1 MPYVGEGKPLQIKP
15 IDDFSLIVDKEVI
28 FALEYYMYHPLGK
41 DLIYNVNVSNQEAIN
56 AYVKEGQLVIK
67 YQKMDTAPIQVEV
80 IASDEDG
87 KKCMLSFD
95 ITIIDPVTI
104 KYQKVDNGLDYI
116 EVVLKDEFYMKQD
129 IIRFSND
136 IQGYKE
142 VIDDIVIAPNKDVSV
157 ISYRVYLADDQE
169 TKVDFDPLKSYTY
182 TFSSI
187 LFDSNGNQVRVM
199 PETFDYL
206 INPKENL
213 FEDSYLELHASTDT
227 LGNVQI
233 NNDFT
238 IKFKE
243 GYGISR
249 NIGLG
254 NALNFSYNGEY
265 VSGNI
270 LLMNQVGNVLK
281 ELKYMSTD
289 DVLGIGRFKYNHAYK
304 FSYDKAYL
312 VDENGNSLG
321 LSGVV
326 EYAIPFELYHG
337 DEKLLSLG
345 KIKDVKMFAN
355 STDVSIKLKELVY
368 SLSDNK
374 SVYYMVESSNS
385 DICSVE
391 ILDDRVML
399 KAIKEGTTNISLMA
413 TNTDNGGNTY
423 TYHDDFDITV
433 MEQPIDFSF
442 KQDEAIDYIELKI
455 KDGFMTDLGLLT
467 STVKLKSDNSDIP
480 YKLEMVSDT
489 IFKLYSVKEDKTV
502 NFTKDKEYLISVG
515 RWCIMDQNGTI
526 SGYLSHD
533 FCYNLN
539 VENRTVNKKSAV
551 VSVVDALEAVLD
563 LSQYFEDRDGDT
575 ITYSVSVDDLSKI
588 DITHNNAEL
597 TIKPVDNGT
606 AKLTVT
612 ATDNIANS
620 EGNITE
626 ISMELICTVSGEGT
640 KLLSMN

>member
-104 KYQKVDNGLDYI
+104 KYQKKVDNGLDYI

-254 NALNFSYNGEY
+254 NALNFFSYNGEY

-374 SVYYMVESSNS
+374 SVYYMV
-385 DICSVE
+385 
-391 ILDDRVML
+391 R
-399 KAIKEGTTNISLMA
+399 
-413 TNTDNGGNTY
+413 
-423 TYHDDFDITV
+423 
-433 MEQPIDFSF
+433 
-442 KQDEAIDYIELKI
+442 
-455 KDGFMTDLGLLT
+455 
-467 STVKLKSDNSDIP
+467 
-480 YKLEMVSDT
+480 
-489 IFKLYSVKEDKTV
+489 IFE
-502 NFTKDKEYLISVG
+502 F
-515 RWCIMDQNGTI
+515 
-526 SGYLSHD
+526 GYLFS
-533 FCYNLN
+533 
-539 VENRTVNKKSAV
+539 
-551 VSVVDALEAVLD
+551 
-563 LSQYFEDRDGDT
+563 
-575 ITYSVSVDDLSKI
+575 
-588 DITHNNAEL
+588 
-597 TIKPVDNGT
+597 
-606 AKLTVT
+606 
-612 ATDNIANS
+612 
-620 EGNITE
+620 
-626 ISMELICTVSGEGT
+626 
-640 KLLSMN
+640 

>member
-1 MPYVGEGKPLQIKP
+1 M
-15 IDDFSLIVDKEVI
+15 F
-28 FALEYYMYHPLGK
+28 
-41 DLIYNVNVSNQEAIN
+41 
-56 AYVKEGQLVIK
+56 
-67 YQKMDTAPIQVEV
+67 
-80 IASDEDG
+80 
-87 KKCMLSFD
+87 
-95 ITIIDPVTI
+95 IIW
-104 KYQKVDNGLDYI
+104 L
-116 EVVLKDEFYMKQD
+116 
-129 IIRFSND
+129 
-136 IQGYKE
+136 
-142 VIDDIVIAPNKDVSV
+142 
-157 ISYRVYLADDQE
+157 
-169 TKVDFDPLKSYTY
+169 
-182 TFSSI
+182 
-187 LFDSNGNQVRVM
+187 
-199 PETFDYL
+199 
-206 INPKENL
+206 
-213 FEDSYLELHASTDT
+213 
-227 LGNVQI
+227 
-233 NNDFT
+233 
-238 IKFKE
+238 
-243 GYGISR
+243 
-249 NIGLG
+249 
-254 NALNFSYNGEY
+254 
-265 VSGNI
+265 
-270 LLMNQVGNVLK
+270 
-281 ELKYMSTD
+281 
-289 DVLGIGRFKYNHAYK
+289 
-304 FSYDKAYL
+304 
-312 VDENGNSLG
+312 
-321 LSGVV
+321 
-326 EYAIPFELYHG
+326 
-337 DEKLLSLG
+337 
-345 KIKDVKMFAN
+345 
-355 STDVSIKLKELVY
+355 
-368 SLSDNK
+368 
-374 SVYYMVESSNS
+374 ESSNS

-489 IFKLYSVKEDKTV
+489 IFFKLYSVKEDKTV

-533 FCYNLN
+533 FFCYNLN